1 MVGLGLGEY
10 LDLGFRSFK
19 EMIRVQRM
27 TRVYR
32 ESEIFDLGCK
42 RDEKKLDWI
51 YLLDSNNSMFSAC

>member
-32 ESEIFDLGCK
+32 ESEIFDLVCK
-42 RDEKKLDWI
+42 RDEKKLD
-51 YLLDSNNSMFSAC
+51 

>member
-10 LDLGFRSFK
+10 VDLGFRSFK

-42 RDEKKLDWI
+42 RDEKKLD
-51 YLLDSNNSMFSAC
+51 